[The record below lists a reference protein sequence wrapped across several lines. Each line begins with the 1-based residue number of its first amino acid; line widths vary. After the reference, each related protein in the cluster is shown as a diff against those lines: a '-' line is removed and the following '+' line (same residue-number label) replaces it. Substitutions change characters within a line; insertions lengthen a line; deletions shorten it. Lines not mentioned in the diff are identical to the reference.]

1 MKLIVNLRN
10 TVGVNSEIN
19 YVFAVPTKN
28 SIHYLRE
35 NDTIRKHIRQIEF
48 ITSTKL
54 RVHIATS
61 SQLLN
66 LEKKDARWL
75 SWA

>member
-1 MKLIVNLRN
+1 MNLRN
-10 TVGVNSEIN
+10 TAGVNPEIN
-19 YVFAVPTKN
+19 YVFVVPTMN

-35 NDTIRKHIRQIEF
+35 NDTIRKHVRQIEL

-54 RVHIATS
+54 RVHIATL